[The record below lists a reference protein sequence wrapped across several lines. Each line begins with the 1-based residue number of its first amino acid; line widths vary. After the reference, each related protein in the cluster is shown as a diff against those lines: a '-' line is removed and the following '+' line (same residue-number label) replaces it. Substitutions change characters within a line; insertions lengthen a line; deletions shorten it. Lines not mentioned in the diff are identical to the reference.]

1 MGETVK
7 LANRSGDEI
16 DLLGLAAAAGVAAI
30 FAFFLVAGADAPIGA
45 LVAIDPGA
53 VADRFAL
60 IAGNRQRFGL
70 AVVEIEV
77 LAVARPLGW
86 LFLTEKVTSPA
97 WADDANRTANENAA
111 ASRRAGMKD
120 METPDE
126 ESAPTADRGIM
137 P

>member
-30 FAFFLVAGADAPIGA
+30 LAFFLVAGADAPIGA

-53 VADRFAL
+53 VADRRMA
-60 IAGNRQRFGL
+60 
-70 AVVEIEV
+70 
-77 LAVARPLGW
+77 LGW
-86 LFLTEKVTSPA
+86 LFLTAKVTSPA
-97 WADDANRTANENAA
+97 WAAGANRMARENAA

-126 ESAPTADRGIM
+126 ESAPTADAVIM